1 MITRSMVDKTSFRV
15 YYIHTMKAT
24 ILTLLVVVSTLTT
37 ACSTVGTISP
47 LSYGSWDPRC
57 TPRQY
62 CPYTDPPAAI
72 RTEPLR

>member
-1 MITRSMVDKTSFRV
+1 
-15 YYIHTMKAT
+15 MKAT
-24 ILTLLVVVSTLTT
+24 EHYTTILYILVTVLLSACGTVSTV
-37 ACSTVGTISP
+37 AP
-47 LSYGSWDPRC
+47 LSYGNWDPRC